1 MSSVTFTCVG
11 VSRDLKERVKRF
23 GSVSWGELVRLFIV
37 KAVSCFEVEELLS
50 RIGKDLEYV
59 PELSVEMVFK
69 WIRAERLLLT
79 SLF

>member
-1 MSSVTFTCVG
+1 
-11 VSRDLKERVKRF
+11 LKERVKRF
-23 GSVSWGELVRLFIV
+23 DSVSWGEPVRLFIV

-59 PELSVEMVFK
+59 PELSVETVFK

-79 SLF
+79 PLF